1 MQHNTQLDQL
11 LITLSRSLLQY
22 VGEAWPWTGS
32 HASTERQKIN
42 ELVSRQQKQISR
54 LSELLSRR
62 NRYIDFGTYPTE
74 YTDLHYVA
82 LDYLLSQL
90 IENEDSLIT
99 DLEQTLQKCTDDSD
113 AIPLLQQIL
122 SDQRASLSQLQELG
136 VGGSG
141 SGIEIR

>member
-1 MQHNTQLDQL
+1 MQQNTRLDQL

-22 VGEAWPWTGS
+22 VGEAWPWTDS
-32 HASTERQKIN
+32 HASVERQKIN
-42 ELVSRQQKQISR
+42 ELVALQQKQISR

-62 NRYIDFGTYPTE
+62 NGYIDFGTYPTE

-122 SDQRASLSQLQELG
+122 SDQRASLSQLQELAESRKNG
-136 VGGSG
+136 RPG
-141 SGIEIR
+141 